1 MSRLSLDDVRTL
13 IATLR
18 YGMDDSMPY
27 SADLVEQLLSEHEEA
42 LQLLE
47 AALLLGDA
55 ADALPLSFYE
65 MVNSTRLNEVERS
78 TLRTVLKRLREWNN
92 VAGKLRRPIA
102 RIRESKRRPSVR
114 RRSGAAVARST
125 RLLRARDSEPPNE

>member
-1 MSRLSLDDVRTL
+1 MTRFSPDDIRTL

-18 YGMDDSMPY
+18 YGMDDPMHH
-27 SADLVEQLLSEHEEA
+27 SADLIEQLLVEHEEA
-42 LQLLE
+42 LKLLE

-55 ADALPLSFYE
+55 ADALPLPFYE

-92 VAGKLRRPIA
+92 AAGKLRRPIA
-102 RIRESKRRPSVR
+102 RIRESKRRPSAR